1 MLAKYTDDE
10 IIQLVRQN
18 PGYGLLRMVS
28 ELYPRKNSRQT
39 RNKNRIV
46 DDIMFILNEH
56 NEETGEDLFEL
67 IQSTEFSTKVTE
79 AEYLKRTGKR
89 YLPKGAGRTTGKRKK
104 RSDGGGYQNF
114 LSLPPQR
121 FNWGEIEP
129 AESRPSHIE
138 KGFKPEYTILNLRFP
153 FSKFWEMWMDG
164 YSRGEINRELEI
176 PYQAVQKWLNRM
188 IIFDEEGTLD
198 EWLEVVE
205 IVTWFSKD
213 RGLGSLEEERDDS
226 VMLFIHSIVDDYL
239 VSPGDDERPDLK
251 ELTEAYRF
259 ACEAVENE

>member
-1 MLAKYTDDE
+1 VLAKYTEEE
-10 IIQLVRQN
+10 IIELARLN
-18 PGYGLLRMVS
+18 PGFGIRRMAS
-28 ELYPRKNSRQT
+28 ELYPRRKTDANELASKIT
-39 RNKNRIV
+39 I
-46 DDIMFILNEH
+46 ILKEH
-56 NEETGEDLFEL
+56 EEEIGEDLFGKL
-67 IQSTEFSTKVTE
+67 QSTEYTQMVTE
-79 AEYLKRTGKR
+79 NEYRRITGKNIPR
-89 YLPKGAGRTTGKRKK
+89 GYGRRAGRNR
-104 RSDGGGYQNF
+104 GGQRINRDIRHKMTMIPI
-114 LSLPPQR
+114 PPQE

-138 KGFKPEYTILNLRFP
+138 KKFKPEYTILNLRFP

-164 YSRGEINRELEI
+164 HSRGEINRELEI